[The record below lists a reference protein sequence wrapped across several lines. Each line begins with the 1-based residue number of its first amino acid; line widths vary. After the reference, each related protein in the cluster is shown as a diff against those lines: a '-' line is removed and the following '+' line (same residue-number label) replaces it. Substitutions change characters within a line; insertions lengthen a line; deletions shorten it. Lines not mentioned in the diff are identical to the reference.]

1 MYRANYPVDNPSDY
15 WKISLYLVFLD
26 HLVEEI
32 SKRVVSNEERFFH
45 VFLLLFGRE
54 GGASY
59 NNPASLLNLTPEI
72 VDRLFNAYQRDLPM
86 NIHFVDEVER
96 WQMSWAFVDDKP
108 ERLLDILHATNRDL
122 YTAIYSIICILL
134 TMSVSSATNERSFS
148 AIRRVKSYLMST
160 IGDK

>member
-1 MYRANYPVDNPSDY
+1 
-15 WKISLYLVFLD
+15 
-26 HLVEEI
+26 
-32 SKRVVSNEERFFH
+32 
-45 VFLLLFGRE
+45 
-54 GGASY
+54 
-59 NNPASLLNLTPEI
+59 
-72 VDRLFNAYQRDLPM
+72 M
-86 NIHFVDEVER
+86 NIHFVDEVKR

-108 ERLLDILHATNRDL
+108 EKLLDILHATNRDL